1 MSYIASGLPAP
12 SFFPPG
18 ILKEPRQRWEP
29 RAGCPSWEDAQSGW
43 GWSRRTSLCREISC
57 LPAQPRLEPIYILKP
72 NLENHNPS
80 ASNGVNCFAK
90 YISGYM
96 VSKNIMNLIS
106 LGIHIFPILIKFL
119 LHIGRAPLV
128 ASARLGGEG
137 VSGWLAE
144 PDWIPPHSQECVSFP
159 QQLFMAVWS
168 VSLLTHHVSRVSE
181 KATVLPEPSA
191 GVKI

>member
-1 MSYIASGLPAP
+1 MS
-12 SFFPPG
+12 
-18 ILKEPRQRWEP
+18 ILG
-29 RAGCPSWEDAQSGW
+29 GCPERLGVEQ
-43 GWSRRTSLCREISC
+43 RTSLCREISC